1 MRKTEERALDIELK
15 RERGKERAQERGPAI
30 QRVVGGLL
38 DFSVRP
44 SPNWTLDFNC
54 FGFGIGIRSKDT
66 GLGTGA

>member
-1 MRKTEERALDIELK
+1 MDKGVHSKTFFTISTFLLEHSFMAK
-15 RERGKERAQERGPAI
+15 SWGPI
-30 QRVVGGLL
+30 GLL